1 MASLITKLID
11 KHPGTV
17 LVIGGGPSVT
27 DDLASLPSSFKPS
40 CVISAN
46 AHGFKQ
52 KRFKP
57 DYIVCVDD
65 MHSETKKPMRELLSP
80 YCVPIITRQWWGDYR
95 IPNRPTYLRLNSGLS
110 AVAIGALMGGNP
122 VLVTGLDCYTG
133 DTYFH
138 DKSVLTCQSSV
149 AWPRFS
155 RQILRLE
162 KLIAS
167 ANIRPMSGPLT
178 EDFPAYDRDEVFEPP
193 FVTQMRKIKQYEAR
207 SITAFRWNLADLP
220 AGARFP
226 VSEKEARH
234 MIHNSGRYPLQV
246 AGLDS

>member
-11 KHPGTV
+11 KHPGTI
-17 LVIGGGPSVT
+17 LVVGGGPSVT
-27 DDLASLPSSFKPS
+27 EDLASLHSSFKPS

-57 DYIVCVDD
+57 DYIVCVDHL
-65 MHSETKKPMRELLSP
+65 HSETKEPMEKLLRP
-80 YCVPIITRQWWGDYR
+80 HRVPIITRQWWGDYR
-95 IPNRPTYLRLNSGLS
+95 IPNRPAYLRLNSGLS
-110 AVAIGALMGGNP
+110 AVAIGVLMGGNP

-133 DTYFH
+133 ATYFH
-138 DKSVLTCQSSV
+138 NEDVLTCQSSV
-149 AWPRFS
+149 AWPRFE
-155 RQILRLE
+155 RQILRLQQ
-162 KLIAS
+162 LAAS

-178 EDFPAYDRDEVFEPP
+178 EAFPAYDRDEVFEAP
-193 FVTQMRKIKQYEAR
+193 FVTQMRKIKEYKAYAT
-207 SITAFRWNLADLP
+207 TAFRWNLADLP

-234 MIHNSGRYPLQV
+234 MVHNSGRYPLQV
-246 AGLDS
+246 AGLDT